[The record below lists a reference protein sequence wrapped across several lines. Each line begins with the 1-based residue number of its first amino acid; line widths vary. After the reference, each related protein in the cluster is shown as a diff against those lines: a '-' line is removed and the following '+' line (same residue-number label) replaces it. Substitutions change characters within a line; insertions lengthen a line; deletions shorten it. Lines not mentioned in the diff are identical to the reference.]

1 MAFNFQ
7 NFGCPDAKKSLR
19 PLRDLLYSISTGLKP
34 NMSNQDF
41 NAVPIATP
49 SKPGD
54 IKDIESQSL
63 LGADREWGSEAAME
77 KILRRGFLKK
87 VRHCAILFISMF
99 VLNGFF
105 HCSLVF

>member
-1 MAFNFQ
+1 
-7 NFGCPDAKKSLR
+7 
-19 PLRDLLYSISTGLKP
+19 
-34 NMSNQDF
+34 MSNQDF

-105 HCSLVF
+105 HCSTCFNLTCLFRLTCLGVRNPFGTNVGHGGVRCFVYV

>member
-1 MAFNFQ
+1 ML
-7 NFGCPDAKKSLR
+7 KRHR
-19 PLRDLLYSISTGLKP
+19 PLLPFDRTKP

-87 VRHCAILFISMF
+87 VRHCVIPVYIHIH
-99 VLNGFF
+99 V
-105 HCSLVF
+105 CS

>member
-1 MAFNFQ
+1 
-7 NFGCPDAKKSLR
+7 
-19 PLRDLLYSISTGLKP
+19 
-34 NMSNQDF
+34 MSNQDF
-41 NAVPIATP
+41 NAVQIATP

-87 VRHCAILFISMF
+87 VRHCP
-99 VLNGFF
+99 
-105 HCSLVF
+105 HCSYPYPCLFLKWFFPLFNLF

>member
-1 MAFNFQ
+1 
-7 NFGCPDAKKSLR
+7 
-19 PLRDLLYSISTGLKP
+19 
-34 NMSNQDF
+34 MSNQDF

-87 VRHCAILFISMF
+87 VRHCPLFISISMF
-99 VLNGFF
+99 VLK
-105 HCSLVF
+105 LVFSTVQPVLT